1 MTETEKITVGGLIG
15 VLALIVPAFLF
26 HSAPRFPGSLTGGMF
41 GIAAALLFLLL
52 LAYTAVKRQPW
63 VKNRTKGLV
72 SLGTLLSFHVYA
84 GVIGALLGIIHSGH
98 KFQSL
103 LGISLVVSMLAVV
116 VSGFIGRY
124 YLAQVGQDLRFQQK
138 ELKLLRDRYDG
149 LATTPVVWTR
159 DSVVDTSGMRLD
171 QLLGAI
177 SDLEFAITA
186 RDAIQRTLARWTIF
200 HVTVAIVMYGLLALH
215 IWGSVYYGL
224 RWLP

>member
-15 VLALIVPAFLF
+15 ALALIVPAFLF
-26 HSAPRFPGSLTGGMF
+26 HSAPRCPGSLSGGMF
-41 GIAAALLFLLL
+41 GIAAAVLFLLL
-52 LAYTAVKRQPW
+52 LIYTAVKRQPW
-63 VKNRTKGLV
+63 VKDRTKGFV
-72 SLGTLLSFHVYA
+72 SLAALLSFHVYA

-98 KFQSL
+98 KFQSP

-138 ELKLLRDRYDG
+138 ELKLLRDRYDS
-149 LATTPVVWTR
+149 LATTSAIWTL

-186 RDAIQRTLARWTIF
+186 RDTIKRTLARWTIF
-200 HVTVAIVMYGLLALH
+200 HVAVAIVMYGLLALH

-224 RWLP
+224 RWLS